1 MKTVKELTRDQL
13 VELKQNYLTQK
24 MDEKGESPSYG
35 ELAEADQTITDD
47 EIFSEYDGTMFSE
60 DDFMCS
66 CDTVPSKSIETY
78 VMEGSKGKFLHINAI
93 EDGNGTW
100 FDWTPSIWEA
110 YWHDLEPLKEIAML
124 EFSDFEEGYP
134 KFHKVRF
141 TCEKIETVKED

>member
-78 VMEGSKGKFLHINAI
+78 VMEGSNGKFLHINAT

-124 EFSDFEEGYP
+124 EFSDFEKGYP